1 MTCEHGGFCRASY
14 IAIVLVYDLQVVIAV
29 MLWLLK
35 QQPVIRSY
43 IHQLHHPKHN
53 LCTYNNVDT

>member
-14 IAIVLVYDLQVVIAV
+14 IAIVLVYDLQVVIAI

-43 IHQLHHPKHN
+43 IATSVTSPK
-53 LCTYNNVDT
+53 T